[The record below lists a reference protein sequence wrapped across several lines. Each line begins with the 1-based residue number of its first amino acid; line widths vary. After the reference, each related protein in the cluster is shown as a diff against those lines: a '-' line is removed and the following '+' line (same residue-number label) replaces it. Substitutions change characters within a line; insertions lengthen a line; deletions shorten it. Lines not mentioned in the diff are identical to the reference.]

1 METDFTDYTQYD
13 LNEGVGEPRGYTGPE
28 YTVSYAG
35 AQGLNPGAEFDTGT
49 TINAYTP
56 LERARMIAAPR
67 VGGGIRSNIR
77 DSVNYDPLYA
87 QALNINRSQLPGNA
101 VIGTYPTAAR
111 FAGMQDLE
119 KPRFFPDGTS
129 AYPTIDGK
137 YYSEGEKALMEPE
150 GLLELIA
157 PGSMIKKLFDKAL
170 EFYQGKKMDKAK
182 EAGGNLNQS
191 EVQLLKE
198 KGFNIRDF
206 INKKPFSAPDN
217 FNANEYKDNLNLN
230 QEEIERLKEKGYT
243 VPPSE
248 FLANYVSPNRNVDT
262 GGITEIADASTYQK
276 IMDNLNKIPISG
288 IGNTV
293 PVMGEPG
300 LNLGIPIGQ
309 GKLNFGVSPDL
320 KSGGIKYTLPLNIG

>member
-1 METDFTDYTQYD
+1 MEDFSFTPGFGGTDYTQYD
-13 LNEGVGEPRGYTGPE
+13 LGEEVGEPRGYTGPA

-35 AQGLNPGAEFDTGT
+35 DQGLNPGAEFDTGT

-67 VGGGIRSNIR
+67 VGGAKRSNIR
-77 DSVNYDPLYA
+77 NSINYDPLYA
-87 QALNINRSQLPGNA
+87 QALNINRSLLPGNE
-101 VIGTYPTAAR
+101 VIGTYPTAAK
-111 FAGMQDLE
+111 FAGRQNLE

-157 PGSMIKKLFDKAL
+157 PGSMIMKLWDKAR

-182 EAGGNLNQS
+182 EAGGTEPVNPKKINEDENQFRA
-191 EVQLLKE
+191 ENKE
-198 KGFNIRDF
+198 DLGK
-206 INKKPFSAPDN
+206 
-217 FNANEYKDNLNLN
+217 
-230 QEEIERLKEKGYT
+230 
-243 VPPSE
+243 
-248 FLANYVSPNRNVDT
+248 FLANYVTQNKNVDT

-276 IMDNLNKIPISG
+276 IMDNINNIPISG

-293 PVMGEPG
+293 PVMGQPG
-300 LNLGIPIGQ
+300 LNVAVPVGEGS
-309 GKLNFGVSPDL
+309 LNFGVSPDL
-320 KSGGIKYTLPLNIG
+320 KSGGIRYTLPLNIG

>member
-157 PGSMIKKLFDKAL
+157 PGSMIMKLWDKAR

-182 EAGGNLNQS
+182 EAGGTETVNPKKIIEDENQFKA
-191 EVQLLKE
+191 ENKE
-198 KGFNIRDF
+198 DLGK
-206 INKKPFSAPDN
+206 
-217 FNANEYKDNLNLN
+217 
-230 QEEIERLKEKGYT
+230 
-243 VPPSE
+243 
-248 FLANYVSPNRNVDT
+248 FLANYVTQNKNVDT
-262 GGITEIADASTYQK
+262 GGITEIADTSNYQK
-276 IMDNLNKIPISG
+276 IIDNLNKIPISG

-293 PVMGEPG
+293 PVIGESG
-300 LNLGIPIGQ
+300 LNVAVPVGEGS
-309 GKLNFGVSPDL
+309 LNFGVSPDL

>member
-35 AQGLNPGAEFDTGT
+35 DQGLNPGAEFDTGT

-157 PGSMIKKLFDKAL
+157 PGSMIMKLWDKAR

-182 EAGGNLNQS
+182 EAGGTETVNPKKIIEDENQFKA
-191 EVQLLKE
+191 ENKE
-198 KGFNIRDF
+198 DLGK
-206 INKKPFSAPDN
+206 
-217 FNANEYKDNLNLN
+217 
-230 QEEIERLKEKGYT
+230 
-243 VPPSE
+243 

-276 IMDNLNKIPISG
+276 IMDNINNIPISG

>member
-1 METDFTDYTQYD
+1 
-13 LNEGVGEPRGYTGPE
+13 
-28 YTVSYAG
+28 
-35 AQGLNPGAEFDTGT
+35 
-49 TINAYTP
+49 
-56 LERARMIAAPR
+56 MIAAPR

-157 PGSMIKKLFDKAL
+157 PGSMIMKLWDKAR

-182 EAGGNLNQS
+182 EAGGTETVNPKKIIEDENQFKA
-191 EVQLLKE
+191 ENKE
-198 KGFNIRDF
+198 DLGK
-206 INKKPFSAPDN
+206 
-217 FNANEYKDNLNLN
+217 
-230 QEEIERLKEKGYT
+230 
-243 VPPSE
+243 